1 MSIVTMKKMLVDA
14 RREHYALG
22 AFEFWSSDSA
32 KAIVDAG
39 NEMKLPVIL
48 QSAPVILEFMG
59 YKNVEALANALA
71 SSSDVPVTL
80 HLDHANTLEEIKK
93 ALDNGFTSV
102 MMDASSK
109 PFEENAELT
118 ARTVELAKK
127 YGATVEAELGHVGGL
142 EFNVSSIAEE
152 EALQT
157 DPQEA
162 KKYVELTG
170 IDFLAVAVGTVHGI
184 YKFEPKLNINRL
196 KKIEE
201 LVDIPLVLHGGSG
214 TPVGAVQEAIS
225 HGIAKI
231 NICTDVLVAMG
242 ESYIN
247 LQKAPDFKMGVME
260 MIIPPFNAM
269 KAVIKMKMEQF
280 DIRK

>member
-1 MSIVTMKKMLVDA
+1 MSMVTMKKMLVDA
-14 RREHYALG
+14 RRERYALG
-22 AFEFWSSDSA
+22 GFEFWSSDSA
-32 KAIVDAG
+32 KAVVDAG
-39 NEMKLPVIL
+39 NELKLPVIL

-59 YKNVEALANALA
+59 YKNVEALAIALA
-71 SSSDVPVTL
+71 KYSDVPVTL
-80 HLDHANTLEEIKK
+80 HLDHANTLEQIKM

-109 PFEENAELT
+109 SFNENVELT
-118 ARTVELAKK
+118 AKTVEMARK
-127 YGATVEAELGHVGGL
+127 YGATIEAELGHVGGL
-142 EFNVSSIAEE
+142 EFNVDSIAEE

-184 YKFEPKLNINRL
+184 YRFEPKLNIDRL

-201 LVDIPLVLHGGSG
+201 IIDIPLVLHGGSG
-214 TPVGAVQEAIS
+214 TPVEASQEAIR

-247 LQKAPDFKMGVME
+247 TQKSPDFKMGVMDL
-260 MIIPPFNAM
+260 IIPPFNAM
-269 KAVIKMKMEQF
+269 KSVIKMKMEQF
-280 DIRK
+280 DIR